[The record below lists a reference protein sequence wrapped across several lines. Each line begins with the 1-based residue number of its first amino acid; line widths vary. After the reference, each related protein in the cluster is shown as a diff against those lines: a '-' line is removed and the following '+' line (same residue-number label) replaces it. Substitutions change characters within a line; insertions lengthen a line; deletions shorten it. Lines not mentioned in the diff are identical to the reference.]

1 MTSRAVVRAR
11 SIAYGFFYRLPSR
24 WRRRLVRMGTAKF
37 VVGAVV
43 LVRTVAGDGRDR
55 LVLLRQPPG
64 RAWSLPA
71 GLLKR
76 GERAEAGAARELY
89 EETGLRVLADE
100 LTVPQPS
107 AIVHA
112 HGRWIDVVFEAR
124 VPADTTLAVDGAE
137 VLEAAWHPL
146 ADQVLAAVGDRAHLS
161 VEPGPRPL
169 GTAGGVGRLR
179 DWIDGRGVLVTNGDA
194 YLAGGGIGALL
205 DGWDGRTTRLLG
217 IPTEPDQWSWE

>member
-11 SIAYGFFYRLPSR
+11 GIAFGLFYRLPSR

-43 LVRTVAGDGRDR
+43 LLRTVDGDGPDR
-55 LVLLRQPPG
+55 MVLLRQPPG

-76 GERAEAGAARELY
+76 GERAEAGAVRELY
-89 EETGLRVLADE
+89 EETGVRVPADE

-107 AIVHA
+107 AIVHS

-124 VPADTTLAVDGAE
+124 VPADTVLEADGAE

-146 ADQVLAAVGDRAHLS
+146 DDLPPLTPPTAYLLGHYGI
-161 VEPGPRPL
+161 GPR
-169 GTAGGVGRLR
+169 A
-179 DWIDGRGVLVTNGDA
+179 
-194 YLAGGGIGALL
+194 
-205 DGWDGRTTRLLG
+205 
-217 IPTEPDQWSWE
+217 